1 MIPSSTVQPSVV
13 FLGEELRRR
22 GQTSAVLATLKWR
35 TPRIGSAVTT
45 FITACMH
52 RYLSAGMPLLKKD
65 LRMIGLPV
73 KLVMLVCTLSH
84 PSHQIIHLINTLS
97 MPALQLI
104 SSYICAT
111 YSS

>member
-52 RYLSAGMPLLKKD
+52 RYLSAGMPLLKRPED
-65 LRMIGLPV
+65 DRIACQVGYACLYPLTPI
-73 KLVMLVCTLSH
+73 TSNNTYHQH
-84 PSHQIIHLINTLS
+84 PEH
-97 MPALQLI
+97 ACVAAYQLI
-104 SSYICAT
+104 HMCYIQ
-111 YSS
+111 